1 VKPTLTLRSPETGT
15 DYWVYLETPP
25 PTEAG
30 PHAAV
35 LFTDG
40 DDQFKFA
47 VEAYRALRQAGA
59 VPPLVLAG
67 IGYGASYM
75 KPANKRGRDYTPT
88 ALATEAS
95 SGGADTFLKFL
106 EHTLWPE
113 LARRAPL
120 REDLRGFAGHSLG
133 SLAVL
138 HALFQRRPF
147 FNRCLA
153 SAPSLWWDDRATLC
167 HAQQLQ
173 RTGVALPAKL
183 FLTVGENDTPSMT
196 GDLTLLEDQLAAQP
210 FPQLEIIS
218 RRFPRLDH
226 YNVLP
231 DAFRAGLTALFG
243 KS

>member
-1 VKPTLTLRSPETGT
+1 
-15 DYWVYLETPP
+15 
-25 PTEAG
+25 
-30 PHAAV
+30 
-35 LFTDG
+35 
-40 DDQFKFA
+40 
-47 VEAYRALRQAGA
+47 
-59 VPPLVLAG
+59 
-67 IGYGASYM
+67 M
-75 KPANKRGRDYTPT
+75 
-88 ALATEAS
+88 
-95 SGGADTFLKFL
+95 
-106 EHTLWPE
+106 
-113 LARRAPL
+113 
-120 REDLRGFAGHSLG
+120 
-133 SLAVL
+133 
-138 HALFQRRPF
+138 
-147 FNRCLA
+147 
-153 SAPSLWWDDRATLC
+153 LC